1 VDELEIVAA
10 RSDMRAAVLHVDI
23 DNVAARELYIT
34 KGYTPGC
41 DDRELAAAAALV
53 PSAGTESPEQLLMT
67 KLFRVE
73 QGSLV

>member
-23 DNVAARELYIT
+23 DNVAAREFYIT

-73 QGSLV
+73 GNLI